1 MLSLCSGLATSI
13 LDDYTYN
20 KQQKMKNDHPG
31 SDGYILLDDDDLLDY
46 LFYNNTTKLLVIN
59 FKCVHFYG

>member
-1 MLSLCSGLATSI
+1 MHLFFIYSYSRSRLATIAISFSNSI

-31 SDGYILLDDDDLLDY
+31 SDGYILLDDDLLD
-46 LFYNNTTKLLVIN
+46 LF
-59 FKCVHFYG
+59 